1 MISMIEHIEYLMLSN
16 DCVVVPG
23 FGAFIAQ
30 YKNCANGVMTSTFM
44 APKRNISF
52 NASII
57 HNDGLLANSIAKKS
71 AISYSDA
78 LNEIEKSI
86 TVCKQMLSDGS
97 EIPFGRLGFFISNS
111 EGHME
116 FIPFHHESANDDY
129 FGLQAF
135 NFPTLEELSAK
146 LEEPC
151 KDSPNITEIEQNES
165 AIVRK
170 SNWFS
175 SRVLQIAASIIV
187 LVGLTFAL
195 TTPIIVD
202 RHTQQLATMNIPT
215 PKSPKKKATNP
226 KPSVAKQKHVQQA
239 EVQQTQTNQKV
250 IKENVQPAEN
260 HKGRYAIIIC
270 TLKNQNQVAQYFQTN
285 KEINPNNVIFQNGFY
300 MIYYNRSD
308 NYPELLKE
316 AHQMPQA
323 YSQYWITQV

>member
-1 MISMIEHIEYLMLSN
+1 MIEHIEYLMLSN

-30 YKNCANGVMTSTFM
+30 YKSSMNGIQTSTFI

-71 AISYSDA
+71 AISYTEA

-86 TVCKQMLSDGS
+86 TVCKQMLADGS

-116 FIPFHHESANDDY
+116 FIPFHHESANDDFY
-129 FGLQAF
+129 GLQAF

-146 LEEPC
+146 LEESVED
-151 KDSPNITEIEQNES
+151 KLVNSDNEQHE
-165 AIVRK
+165 ATTARK
-170 SNWFS
+170 PNWFG
-175 SRVLQIAASIIV
+175 RKVLQIAASIIV
-187 LVGLTFAL
+187 LFGLTFAL
-195 TTPIIVD
+195 STPIIVD

-215 PKSPKKKATNP
+215 PKTPKKKVVKPDSSAT
-226 KPSVAKQKHVQQA
+226 KQKQEQKA
-239 EVQQTQTNQKV
+239 ELAQTQTIQEEKKV
-250 IKENVQPAEN
+250 EQPVQN
-260 HKGRYAIIIC
+260 NGGRYAIIIC
-270 TLKNQNQVAQYFQTN
+270 TLKNQNQVAQYFQNN
-285 KEINPNNVIFQNGFY
+285 KDINPNNVIIQNGLY
-300 MIYYNRSD
+300 MIYYDRSD

-316 AHQMPQA
+316 AQQMPQA